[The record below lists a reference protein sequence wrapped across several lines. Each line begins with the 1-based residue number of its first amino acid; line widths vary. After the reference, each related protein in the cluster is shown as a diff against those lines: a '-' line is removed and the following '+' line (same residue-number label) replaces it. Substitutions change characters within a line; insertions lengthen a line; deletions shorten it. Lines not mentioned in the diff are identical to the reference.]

1 MSPIAQRAGQPGGRL
16 SIEAGYELAKQGEDM
31 PQSLHAQAAEMHTN
45 AAYAHAAAGCEHSTG
60 DHLST
65 QDLTKMAYDRSQEAA
80 RLSKALAKKS
90 IEPMKA

>member
-1 MSPIAQRAGQPGGRL
+1 
-16 SIEAGYELAKQGEDM
+16 M

-65 QDLTKMAYDRSQEAA
+65 QDLTKMAYERSQEAA

>member
-1 MSPIAQRAGQPGGRL
+1 
-16 SIEAGYELAKQGEDM
+16 M

-60 DHLST
+60 DHLTS

-80 RLSKALAKKS
+80 RLSKALAKEL
-90 IEPMKA
+90 IEPIRT